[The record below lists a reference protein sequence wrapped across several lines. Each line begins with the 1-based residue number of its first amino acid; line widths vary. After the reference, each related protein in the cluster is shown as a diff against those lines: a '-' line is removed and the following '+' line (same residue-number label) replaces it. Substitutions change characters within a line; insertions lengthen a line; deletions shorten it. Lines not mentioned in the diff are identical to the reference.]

1 MRVKSGLG
9 YHRETSYDRK
19 RMSGHYLDWAN
30 QPAVFKTYE
39 GLERL
44 ALPREVAFPKRSLSD
59 LLLDAVPENAATG
72 IDLASLSKI
81 LLLAC
86 TLTARARSREGEMF
100 FRSAASAGA
109 LYPTEIYTA
118 TRGVDGLRDGLYH
131 YAIDTHGLVPL
142 RAGLFGD
149 MCPASPALAFF
160 LTAIFFRSAWKY
172 RARAYRYHLLD
183 TGHVAE
189 NLVLALK
196 ALGFSFRVTYDFD
209 DDRVNRLLGLDTTRE
224 VALGLVFLPGGQ
236 AAPTHDGQQPGPL
249 PDAICAASRVAATD
263 VDYPVIRQL
272 HDAGKQRRPGEG
284 RNFEMRE
291 ALGVRPVEWRPRAP
305 AAPWHAI
312 RDYPDCVFMRRSRR
326 NFVPQALSKEQMQGL
341 LQCLYASDGAPERES
356 LAAGFLSAGGEETAP
371 GFYLLDMERKSAG
384 MVARGAFLERMARIC
399 LDQAWLA
406 NAGVHFLFLAD
417 LALLDRTWGPR
428 GYRYAMMTAG
438 RLGQRLYVAAEAMGL
453 GCCGIGAFYDTEARE
468 LLGLQE
474 NAQLL
479 YLVAVGAVRKM

>member
-19 RMSGHYLDWAN
+19 RMVGHYLDWAN
-30 QPAVFKTYE
+30 QPAVFKRYE

-44 ALPREVAFPKRSLSD
+44 ALPREVAFPKRNLSD
-59 LLLDAVPENAATG
+59 LLLDEMPENAATG

-118 TRGVDGLRDGLYH
+118 TRGVAGLRDGLYH

-209 DDRVNRLLGLDTTRE
+209 DDRVNRLLGLDTARE

-249 PDAICAASRVAATD
+249 PDAICTASRVAAAE

-284 RNFEMRE
+284 RNFEMRD

-305 AAPWHAI
+305 AASWHAI

-371 GFYLLDMERKSAG
+371 GFYLLDMERKAAG
-384 MVARGAFLERMARIC
+384 MVAHGAFLERMARIC
-399 LDQAWLA
+399 LDQAWLD